1 MEMLKK
7 FYEEEDGMGTVEIV
21 MIMAALICL
30 AIIFKDSLLNY
41 GRSLMKTAFGQNV
54 GDFTSNAIVNENGT
68 VTN

>member
-1 MEMLKK
+1 MEILKK

-41 GRSLMKTAFGQNV
+41 GRNLMETAFGQDF
-54 GDFTSNAIVNENGT
+54 GDFNSDPVVQPEGPS
-68 VTN
+68 